1 MARSKR
7 SYQWV
12 GGGQIVTPKTD
23 ASSAVGDVMQLAP
36 AISRTVAEVGRTDCL
51 IQAIYIH
58 VSSHRLLTTS
68 FDALGLVVWVANVS
82 EGSANPV
89 QTLDAL
95 STDVRAYSNKNILIL
110 EPLEVPPVLASSDLM
125 TVTTDDRIL
134 THKATF
140 QASRKLDRAQ
150 QVLSLQLNTDV
161 SDVMRCFVQARVLL
175 SYGSK

>member
-12 GGGQIVTPKTD
+12 GGGEILTPKTD
-23 ASSAVGDVMQLAP
+23 ASSAVGDVFQIAP

-51 IQAIYIH
+51 ISAIYVHI
-58 VSSHRLLTTS
+58 STHRLLTTS
-68 FDALGLVVWVANVS
+68 FDALGLIVWVANVS

-95 STDVRAYSNKNILIL
+95 AVDVRAYSNKNILIM
-110 EPLEVPPVLASSDLM
+110 EPLEVPPVLASSDLLS
-125 TVTTDDRIL
+125 VTTDDRIM

-140 QASRKLDRAQ
+140 QATRKLDRGQ
-150 QVLSLQLNTDV
+150 QVLCLQLNSDV
-161 SDVMRCFVQARVLL
+161 SDVVRCFVQVRALL
-175 SYGSK
+175 SYGNK